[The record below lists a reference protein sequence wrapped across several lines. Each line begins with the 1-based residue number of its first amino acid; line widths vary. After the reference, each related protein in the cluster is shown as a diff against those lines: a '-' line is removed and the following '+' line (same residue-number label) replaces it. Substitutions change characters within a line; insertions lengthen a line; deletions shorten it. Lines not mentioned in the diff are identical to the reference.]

1 MDHQDSEKIG
11 FFKANKDRIREEL
24 TKLKESLE
32 DEKASLGDDR
42 MKLDIYQMDLK
53 QRQKAIEVMR
63 FEYIKTTSGDV
74 RQFSDQ
80 AKDLAHYKLISENN
94 SGKKLYPISTQK
106 SSPPAPAAASKV
118 TFESNMPRFNYN
130 DYMKNLKSKLELSAP
145 ATSTALSGT

>member
-32 DEKASLGDDR
+32 DEKTSLSDDR

-63 FEYIKTTSGDV
+63 FEYIKATSGDV

-80 AKDLAHYKLISENN
+80 AKDLANYKLTNENN
-94 SGKKLYPISTQK
+94 
-106 SSPPAPAAASKV
+106 AAK
-118 TFESNMPRFNYN
+118 
-130 DYMKNLKSKLELSAP
+130 
-145 ATSTALSGT
+145 